1 MKISY
6 PSYNQAHFN
15 DNSRF
20 RFCDLSGLTF
30 NQCTFGF
37 GFDFTGSI
45 MCGVKFVRCAGLVE
59 NKVRFSE
66 KQLMES
72 DMEEELVAALRDVE
86 CTYDENKEIV
96 TE

>member
-1 MKISY
+1 
-6 PSYNQAHFN
+6 
-15 DNSRF
+15 
-20 RFCDLSGLTF
+20 
-30 NQCTFGF
+30 
-37 GFDFTGSI
+37 
-45 MCGVKFVRCAGLVE
+45 MCGVKFERCTGLVE

-72 DMEEELVAALRDVE
+72 DMDEELVAALRKAG